1 MRAYP
6 VFMVQK
12 ASNRLSAFL
21 VCVCV
26 FWRGG
31 VGVFGMAGVG
41 MMFVCPI
48 PSGTD

>member
-26 FWRGG
+26 LAGRGG
-31 VGVFGMAGVG
+31 GVWDGWGG
-41 MMFVCPI
+41 DDVCVPY
-48 PSGTD
+48 SFRH